1 MAVCKFFDRF
11 WLICALFVTMFVT
24 LYRFS
29 VCFFYCF
36 RQLKFFLFGRTR
48 LIFEIAVWRP
58 NIFVMRRLLF
68 DWHFS
73 YFDVN
78 CYSGLAVCQLCHV
91 VLSPVY
97 TIQPVVKPVVN
108 PVWQPVV
115 SCIQPVVKPVV
126 QPGLT
131 TGWTNSGCSFNTVIK
146 PVVQPVWHPVV
157 SCKRGITAKR
167 CQCSRKHIFYHLMN
181 SDDDLLVESHLCATE
196 RIIRVYSTRS
206 SIYFYV
212 FKEVRGRVHCVQ
224 SPACCT
230 KRNS

>member
-126 QPGLT
+126 
-131 TGWTNSGCSFNTVIK
+131 
-146 PVVQPVWHPVV
+146 